1 MSFGRR
7 FAPGAA
13 ALAVAAAI
21 WLPCVHLCFRR
32 PAATYRSA
40 TGVPPE
46 ARELAARHL
55 QLWTDPA
62 LRQRELDRMRR
73 TNAEW
78 DFMGRSFLVWSLAEM
93 SLREPTAKTNY
104 LPVMDQIIG
113 ETLRLEREQG
123 IYFFLMSYAKARPF
137 IEQPARSL
145 FLDSEIA
152 LMLAER
158 RLVEEKADYHPMLAE
173 RVEAMIARMRR
184 SRVLAAE
191 SYPDECWL
199 FDHGVALAAI
209 RLADYLDGTDHSAF
223 FREWVTTARQHLVD
237 RKTGLLVSSF
247 MVDGTPL
254 DGPEGSSIWMAVH
267 CLRLVDEDFARDQ
280 YQRARKELGR
290 ELCGFAWSR
299 EWPASWQGPM
309 DVDSGA
315 VIPGL
320 DISAGGSG
328 LAFVGASSFDD
339 LDFLAQLH
347 TTVNFAGFPQRRGG
361 RLKYCASNQV
371 GDAVMLYACMIGPVW
386 NKVKEGRR

>member
-104 LPVMDQIIG
+104 LPVMDQFIG

-290 ELCGFAWSR
+290 ELCGFGWSR
-299 EWPASWQGPM
+299 EWPVSWQGPM